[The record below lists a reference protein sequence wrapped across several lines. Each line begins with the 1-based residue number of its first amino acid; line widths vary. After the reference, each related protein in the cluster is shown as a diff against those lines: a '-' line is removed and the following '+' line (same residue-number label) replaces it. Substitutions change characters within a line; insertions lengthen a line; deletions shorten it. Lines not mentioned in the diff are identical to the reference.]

1 MITIWPTNRTT
12 TRSHTHT
19 HTCTICA
26 VTCWPAAAWPIKLA
40 RLYKTKPTA
49 GTCDIRAVLSF
60 GKIRKG
66 KKKRPK
72 KGKEKY
78 WNPTQFSI
86 KRRSERTLRF
96 SQFFSKC
103 NASSLCSCY
112 SLISVYTYLW
122 QLGRCQRLQSIAEG
136 HTTTTTATTAG
147 SAPARPGWNDKS
159 LSALIIRHVW
169 HTHTHSN

>member
-72 KGKEKY
+72 KAKKNIEILHSF
-78 WNPTQFSI
+78 QLSVD
-86 KRRSERTLRF
+86 LRELSDF
-96 SQFFSKC
+96 PNFP
-103 NASSLCSCY
+103 ASAMRVRY
-112 SLISVYTYLW
+112 V
-122 QLGRCQRLQSIAEG
+122 R
-136 HTTTTTATTAG
+136 ATVSSACIPICG
-147 SAPARPGWNDKS
+147 SWGVASDFNQ
-159 LSALIIRHVW
+159 
-169 HTHTHSN
+169 